1 MISLADLQ
9 RRIRSGELS
18 AEAAIARSVAAIDA
32 HEETIGAFVCR
43 AEHPRAAASG
53 PLRGIAVGIK
63 DIIDTSDMPTEMG
76 SAIYRGWRPRADA
89 SVVMLL
95 KQAGATII
103 GKTTTTAFAANDPTP
118 TLNPHNHGHTPGGS
132 SSGSAAAVAAG
143 MISLAVGTQT
153 GGSVIRPA
161 SFCGVAAIKP
171 SFNLLPRVGVKC
183 FSWTLDT
190 VGLFAAGIED
200 LACALAAITDRPEL
214 LPDAAVRPPRI
225 GVVMQ
230 DFAGAP
236 EAASEQ
242 ALRIARV
249 AAERAGALVRTLAL
263 PEIVAEAWRIHTT
276 VQQFEAHQAFA
287 WEYRENYDAMPPL
300 LRRRLDDSR
309 DIAPVAYDAARAVAN
324 RARRALFEVFNDV
337 DVLLTFSAPGPA
349 PKGLASTGDTK
360 FNKLWTLMGVP
371 CVNVSADI
379 ADGGLPVGRAGDRPV
394 RRRRGGPEGRAFRRA
409 GAGTGMTTGVIPGH
423 ASSREPGIQ
432 KLLCEIPGSML
443 RIAPE

>member
-1 MISLADLQ
+1 MISLAELQ
-9 RRIRSGELS
+9 RRLDSGDLS
-18 AEAAIARSVAAIDA
+18 AEAAIAQSCQAIDA
-32 HEETIGAFVCR
+32 HERTIGAFVCR
-43 AEHPRAAASG
+43 AENPRAGSAG

-95 KQAGATII
+95 KQAGATIV
-103 GKTTTTAFAANDPTP
+103 GKTTTTAFAANDPTA

-143 MISLAVGTQT
+143 MIPLALGTQT

-190 VGLFAAGIED
+190 VGLFAAGVTD
-200 LACALAAITDRPEL
+200 LAHGLSAMTGRPEL
-214 LPDAAVRPPRI
+214 KPGVATTAPRI
-225 GVVMQ
+225 GVAMQ

-236 EAASEQ
+236 EAASER

-249 AAERAGALVRTLAL
+249 AAERAGASVRPIAL

-287 WEYRENYDAMPPL
+287 WEYRANYDAMPPL
-300 LRRRLDDSR
+300 LRERLDDSR
-309 DIAPVAYDAARAVAN
+309 DITPAAYDAARAVAN
-324 RARRALFEVFNDV
+324 RARRTLAEVFDDF
-337 DVLLTFSAPGPA
+337 DVLLTFSAPGAA
-349 PKGLASTGDTK
+349 PKGLASTGDTR

-371 CVNVSADI
+371 CVNVPADV
-379 ADGGLPVGRAGDRPV
+379 ADGGLPVGVQVIARFGND
-394 RRRRGGPEGRAFRRA
+394 A
-409 GAGTGMTTGVIPGH
+409 GALNAARFVEKALG
-423 ASSREPGIQ
+423 RE
-432 KLLCEIPGSML
+432 
-443 RIAPE
+443 